1 MVSGNLTRLSLAE
14 YNVFDPSRSVVG
26 TPQNWATFMDDQ
38 TTSPPTMR
46 VQFWPAPDTAIAI
59 PYTYTAELLAPGGT
73 SIAFVPWMSPDTAMV
88 AGVEAK
94 IKAYLKDYNG
104 AQLARVEAAGALS
117 TMRANEARRT
127 ENTQMQLSSMYTQ
140 HRLRRW

>member
-1 MVSGNLTRLSLAE
+1 MVSGNLIRLSLQDF
-14 YNVFDPSRSVVG
+14 NNFDPSRSTVG

-38 TTSPPTMR
+38 TTTPPTMR
-46 VQFWPAPDTAIAI
+46 VQFWPVPDTAIGI
-59 PYTYTAELLAPGGT
+59 PYEYTAELLQPGGT

-88 AGVEAK
+88 AGVEGK

-104 AQLARVEAAGALS
+104 AALAKSEAASALS